1 MGIITNGRAETA
13 GRPWK
18 VAAYLRLSREDDRE
32 GQSAS
37 ITAQERIVRDW
48 ARDAG
53 HEVVAV
59 YKDDGYTGTSFD
71 RPGFA
76 RMIEDARAGAF
87 DTIAVKDQSRFGR
100 DYLNFGRWVD
110 AELPAMGVRF
120 YSIAEDFDSSR
131 PRDYGTALKFPIVNI
146 TNEMYAANS
155 SQKVKQSLDMRRRNG
170 MFVGNFAPYGYAKDP
185 ADNSRLVIDPV
196 AADNVRRIFR
206 WRLEGM
212 SPRAIADALNSM
224 AVPCPLDHK
233 RAGGSR
239 QANPFKVYE
248 RSRWDAT
255 QVARL
260 LANEVYMGTLAQ
272 GKRHTVSWRVHRVVE
287 TPDDEVV
294 RVEGGAPAIVDARTF
309 RLAAEIAARDTRTAP
324 GEQLVWPLAGLVFC
338 GDCGDSMYR
347 KSNTY
352 RSRDGDVRR
361 YGYLFCSGHRAD
373 KSTCSCHTI
382 RTDEVERAVRDA
394 AVAAVTAII
403 DVGAARDLSEPT
415 RSQLERRRQ
424 AQAALARAEA
434 ELGKARNMG
443 ARLYDDYA
451 EGVITKAEL
460 AEYKELYAR
469 RARSLKAAVDQ
480 VGRELDAA
488 QADID
493 ADGWAES
500 LRRWQGCAELTR
512 PMAVE
517 LVDRVEVFEG
527 KRVKVVLRHRDKIA
541 DVLGADGGDLP
552 WER

>member
-1 MGIITNGRAETA
+1 MGIITDGRAEAA
-13 GRPWK
+13 GKPWK
-18 VAAYLRLSREDDRE
+18 VAAYLRLSREDDRD

-53 HEVVAV
+53 HEIVAV
-59 YKDDGYTGTSFD
+59 YRDDGYSGTSFE

-76 RMIEDARAGAF
+76 RMIDDARAGAF

-110 AELPAMGVRF
+110 MELPAMGVRF

-155 SQKVKQSLDMRRRNG
+155 SEKTKQSLAMRRRNG
-170 MFVGNFAPYGYAKDP
+170 MYVGNFAPYGYAKDP
-185 ADNSRLVIDPV
+185 ADNSKLVIDPV
-196 AADNVRRIFR
+196 AADTVRRMFR

-212 SPRAIADALNSM
+212 SPGAIADALNSM
-224 AVPCPLDHK
+224 GVACPLDHK
-233 RAGGSR
+233 RASGSR

-272 GKRHTVSWRVHRVVE
+272 GRRHTVSWRVHRVVD

-294 RVEGGAPAIVDARTF
+294 RIEGGAPAIVDTRTF
-309 RLAAEIAARDTRTAP
+309 RLAAEVAGRDTRTAP
-324 GEQLVWPLAGLVFC
+324 GERRVWALAGLVFC
-338 GDCGDSMYR
+338 GDCGDSMFRKHVNYR
-347 KSNTY
+347 AK
-352 RSRDGDVRR
+352 DGTVHR
-361 YGYLFCSGHRAD
+361 YDYLSCSGHRAD
-373 KSTCSCHTI
+373 RASCSCHTI
-382 RTDEVERAVRDA
+382 RADEVERAVRDA
-394 AVAAVTAII
+394 AVSAVAAIVDI
-403 DVGAARDLSEPT
+403 GAARDLSEPT
-415 RSQLERRRQ
+415 RSQLERRRNAQQ
-424 AQAALARAEA
+424 ALSRAEA
-434 ELGKARNMG
+434 DLGKARNMG

-451 EGVITKAEL
+451 EGVITREEL

-469 RARSLKAAVDQ
+469 RARSLKAAADQ
-480 VGRELDAA
+480 LSRELDAA

-493 ADGWAES
+493 AGGWAES

-541 DVLGADGGDLP
+541 DVLDAAEGGTA
-552 WER
+552 